1 MSERLLKGIGVS
13 PGIAIGPAVIVR
25 SGLPEVPHRVVA
37 RTQVEKEVRRLRAA
51 VRDVKRHIAELKAR
65 AEDRA
70 GPDQARIFDAKVLM
84 LEDREFLSGIAN
96 LIRENHLTAEKAFEF
111 KVLEVRDLWAA
122 SRSARLKE
130 RLADLNGLAIRMI
143 QHLMHRGDEDLE
155 RISRP

>member
-13 PGIAIGPAVIVR
+13 PGIAIGPAVTVR
-25 SGLPEVPHRVVA
+25 AGLPEGPDREVE
-37 RTQVEKEVRRLRAA
+37 RTQVEKQVRRLGAA

-70 GPDQARIFDAKVLM
+70 GPDQARIFDAQVLM

-111 KVLEVRDLWAA
+111 KVLEVRDLWAE
-122 SRSARLKE
+122 SRSARLQE
-130 RLADLNGLAIRMI
+130 RLANLNGLGRRML
-143 QHLMHRGDEDLE
+143 QHLR
-155 RISRP
+155 